1 MKILVYGI
9 NYAPEFIGIA
19 KYTTE
24 MCQYFE
30 KAGHKVRVV
39 TAPPYYPSWK
49 IQRPYHGYLFSSED
63 IDQVH
68 VSRCPLFVP
77 RSPGALGRILHHLSF
92 AAFSGPTLISAAL
105 RFRPHVLLAIA
116 PSLLGLPGAITAA
129 RLSGAAAWVHI
140 QDFEVDSAFDFGFV
154 SNSKFRKLALWVE
167 RLLLRR
173 FDRVSSISANMAR
186 SLERKGVPTSRIL
199 EFRNWVDTNFIV
211 PSQTTALRRSLK
223 LPESA
228 KIAMYS
234 GNMGAKQGI
243 DYLAGAAQRLAETR
257 PDIAFVLCGSGPMKE
272 RLLEMTQSLPLVRHL
287 DLQPVEK
294 LPELLST
301 ADIHLLPQRP
311 ETMDL
316 ALPSKLAGMLAS
328 GRPVVAMANPG
339 TQLWAELDGIGIVVP
354 PADIDALC
362 GAIVRLADD
371 GDLRNQLGV
380 KGRELARSRWDRRC
394 ILPQIDLELQGLGKS
409 LARFR

>member
-1 MKILVYGI
+1 
-9 NYAPEFIGIA
+9 
-19 KYTTE
+19 
-24 MCQYFE
+24 
-30 KAGHKVRVV
+30 
-39 TAPPYYPSWK
+39 
-49 IQRPYHGYLFSSED
+49 
-63 IDQVH
+63 
-68 VSRCPLFVP
+68 
-77 RSPGALGRILHHLSF
+77 
-92 AAFSGPTLISAAL
+92 
-105 RFRPHVLLAIA
+105 
-116 PSLLGLPGAITAA
+116 
-129 RLSGAAAWVHI
+129 
-140 QDFEVDSAFDFGFV
+140 
-154 SNSKFRKLALWVE
+154 
-167 RLLLRR
+167 
-173 FDRVSSISANMAR
+173 
-186 SLERKGVPTSRIL
+186 
-199 EFRNWVDTNFIV
+199 
-211 PSQTTALRRSLK
+211 
-223 LPESA
+223 
-228 KIAMYS
+228 
-234 GNMGAKQGI
+234 
-243 DYLAGAAQRLAETR
+243 
-257 PDIAFVLCGSGPMKE
+257 
-272 RLLEMTQSLPLVRHL
+272 
-287 DLQPVEK
+287 LQPVEK